1 MTDYAITLTKRNKST
16 MRKIKIRPELHNLY
30 EGSEANNNYHVMFY
44 LNEDV
49 TAAANN
55 DTITITLG

>member
-1 MTDYAITLTKRNKST
+1 MTDYAVTLKKRKANKLGG
-16 MRKIKIRPELHNLY
+16 KIRADRYYHF
-30 EGSEANNNYHVMFY
+30 EGSEANNNWHVQLFIRK
-44 LNEDV
+44 DV